1 MPKVIFLNIFSK
13 SILCFTYF
21 CFTCFNFHLFIKC
34 LNVVGR
40 KHPLFA
46 VCVTLNSLS
55 CNFIFLFLKS
65 MGVHILVN
73 LRRVPILCCNCYFML
88 TTQQASLLYHMTTS
102 SLFIDLS
109 FLKHNGWWTV
119 SSLLVKGWLGLISKS
134 KPMMSL
140 ELCYAL
146 LLINVLSNLEAYR
159 INCQSFLLNRRW
171 FSGWDD
177 IFQSISYPWKRN
189 IETLRQWKFIQYQ
202 VSVG

>member
-1 MPKVIFLNIFSK
+1 MVHGKCCFHSCPTNVLSVTSGGTNSRDHFYFKLMARLSDFNIISRMLKVIFLNIFSK

-73 LRRVPILCCNCYFML
+73 LRRVPILCCNYYFML
-88 TTQQASLLYHMTTS
+88 TTQQASLPYHMTTS
-102 SLFIDLS
+102 WLFIDLS
-109 FLKHNGWWTV
+109 FLKHNGCWTV
-119 SSLLVKGWLGLISKS
+119 SSLLVKGLLGLISKS
-134 KPMMSL
+134 KPLMSL

-146 LLINVLSNLEAYR
+146 LLISVLSNL
-159 INCQSFLLNRRW
+159 
-171 FSGWDD
+171 
-177 IFQSISYPWKRN
+177 
-189 IETLRQWKFIQYQ
+189 
-202 VSVG
+202 